1 MRKFGGR
8 RLARALL
15 ADREC
20 LRPGPT
26 LEAMDEPTHAHESL
40 FWDQVADCL
49 LAARSMEGRA
59 LTAEDIEALL
69 REMWEGQE
77 PP

>member
-1 MRKFGGR
+1 
-8 RLARALL
+8 
-15 ADREC
+15 
-20 LRPGPT
+20 
-26 LEAMDEPTHAHESL
+26 MDEPTHAHESQ
-40 FWDQVADCL
+40 FWDRVADCL

-59 LTAEDIEALL
+59 LSAEDIEALL